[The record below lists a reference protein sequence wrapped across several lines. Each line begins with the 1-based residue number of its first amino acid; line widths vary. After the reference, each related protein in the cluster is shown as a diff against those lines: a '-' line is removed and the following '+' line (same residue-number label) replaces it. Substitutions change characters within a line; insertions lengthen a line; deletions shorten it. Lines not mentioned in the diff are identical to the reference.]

1 MFNWIEYWPAKM
13 SIELAIL
20 SVGEI
25 KCDWSNY
32 SRSLCW
38 ATMLTGACREIPNLL

>member
-1 MFNWIEYWPAKM
+1 MFNWIEYWLAKM

-20 SVGEI
+20 SIGEI

-32 SRSLCW
+32 SRPLCRT
-38 ATMLTGACREIPNLL
+38 TMLTAFVGKH